1 MDISNYIE
9 YEIIVPET
17 NERFITRERYEA
29 IAYLKDSYL
38 VFERHVT
45 IHNPTLYIQ
54 TYMAITQ
61 QWHNNPGFQE
71 EE

>member
-9 YEIIVPET
+9 YDIIVPET
-17 NERFITRERYEA
+17 NERFTTRERYEA
-29 IAYLKDSYL
+29 VAYLKDSYL

-45 IHNPTLYIQ
+45 AHNPTLYIQ
-54 TYMAITQ
+54 TRMTITRQ
-61 QWHNNPGFQE
+61 LHNNPDFQE